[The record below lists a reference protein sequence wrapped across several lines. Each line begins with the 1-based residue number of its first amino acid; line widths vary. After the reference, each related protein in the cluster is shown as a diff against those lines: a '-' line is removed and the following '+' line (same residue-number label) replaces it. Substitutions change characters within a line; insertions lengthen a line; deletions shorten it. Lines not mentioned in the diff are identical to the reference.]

1 MCNAEQSAVC
11 KLGLNGSLDFGVRLN
26 IDIRGCLVLKVDV
39 ATESKSILSDKNNE
53 RTMTMILLSLT
64 NALHNASNWRSP
76 ALKLDPSSL
85 TGASRSKR
93 VAKLVRPPSFSP
105 AATSTIIGSMSVS
118 PWPPRGNNHARWSAE
133 INSASVRV
141 PTGSLDKISA
151 VGNETQRWRYVHVLS
166 HSPFEQQ
173 CILRNHS

>member
-64 NALHNASNWRSP
+64 NALHNASN
-76 ALKLDPSSL
+76 
-85 TGASRSKR
+85 
-93 VAKLVRPPSFSP
+93 
-105 AATSTIIGSMSVS
+105 
-118 PWPPRGNNHARWSAE
+118 
-133 INSASVRV
+133 
-141 PTGSLDKISA
+141 
-151 VGNETQRWRYVHVLS
+151 
-166 HSPFEQQ
+166 
-173 CILRNHS
+173 